1 MNNEDRTLRQLGRLV
16 LLQIEVSLCS
26 VGTTLRG
33 LATIPVSGSPLL
45 VLLAKNLRD
54 TTRTYTFM
62 HTRNVVVV
70 VGMIAEAVVSSI
82 ICSVVRSTMAAADP
96 WLACQTKRLRSCLY
110 NNIQHEYHT

>member
-1 MNNEDRTLRQLGRLV
+1 MVRCKGCLVNNEDRTLRQLGRLV

-45 VLLAKNLRD
+45 VLLAKNLKRQ
-54 TTRTYTFM
+54 YSYI
-62 HTRNVVVV
+62 HARNVVVV

-82 ICSVVRSTMAAADP
+82 IASASRS
-96 WLACQTKRLRSCLY
+96 LISFRSCG
-110 NNIQHEYHT
+110 E